1 VNLRKPSLA
10 AAIRAEVR
18 RYTQQ
23 DLKKAQKRLR
33 KLQKQLTEMRRQAV
47 GHTRILQGMRR
58 RIRGLR
64 SGMRQSAVAAGPGR
78 GGRPVSPQAI
88 RAVRDRLRMT
98 REQFAKL
105 VGVSPGSIF
114 GWESG
119 RTLPRRGSLARLKDL
134 RTVGV
139 KAARVELSGPAKAGR
154 RRTTGRRKRR

>member
-1 VNLRKPSLA
+1 MRKPSLA

-18 RYTQQ
+18 RHSQQ
-23 DLKKAQKRLR
+23 DLKRAQKRLR
-33 KLQKQLTEMRRQAV
+33 KLQKQLTEVRRQAHA
-47 GHTRILQGMRR
+47 HTRILQGMRR

-64 SGMRQSAVAAGPGR
+64 SGLRAGVPAAAGR

-119 RTLPRRGSLARLKDL
+119 RTLPRRGSLARLRDL
-134 RTVGV
+134 RKVGV
-139 KAARVELSGPAKAGR
+139 KAARASVSGPTRAGR
-154 RRTTGRRKRR
+154 RRAAKRRTKR